1 MSDNENSNKK
11 LMPEG
16 GSSPPTDQV
25 QTTDAPAVDSET
37 KDTSSAEEEEKNPQ
51 TPSTDNDKDKDE
63 SQGQETE
70 GGEEPNENPNKENKN
85 DYSETAKKVGESLGE
100 KYNKMLEAKKNDN
113 NKDSLGDQM
122 KDLNEVQV
130 DKAFVSDSI
139 NLLGKISFDELIG
152 NPLRAAV
159 KAQRD
164 LAKETLSYIR
174 EEGIKVDENG
184 QGQITYVTMNFI
196 RDGKQV
202 KMRVPLLTL
211 MPVPR
216 LSISTM
222 SYTFKAKVNAM
233 SGVVASVGSGGTPIN
248 AGISTG
254 EGSKSAA
261 PAKQTTDSSAKGNN
275 ETTGNKPGAST
286 DNPAASKD
294 NPAASKDNPAASS
307 NNPTASAAGAKPTI
321 STTPTM
327 SVGYS
332 SKKDSGATRDS
343 RYSVETTMDISIT
356 ASEGEMPRGI
366 DRLLGVLDDSTEVI
380 DPKGTLQ
387 VSADRIS
394 LVNNYGAISVSY
406 RNGKGA
412 YAPTDVTC
420 EPIEG
425 EAKPDMLESG
435 DEMLLIFKAKG
446 VYMVSAGEL
455 HRIVFVS

>member
-1 MSDNENSNKK
+1 MSDNENKNKDLK
-11 LMPEG
+11 PG
-16 GSSPPTDQV
+16 GESSPPTDQV
-25 QTTDAPAVDSET
+25 SQTDAPAVDSET
-37 KDTSSAEEEEKNPQ
+37 TDTSSAEEENQ
-51 TPSTDNDKDKDE
+51 QAPSTDNDNDE

-70 GGEEPNENPNKENKN
+70 GGEEPNKENKN
-85 DYSETAKKVGESLGE
+85 DFSETAKKVSKSLTD
-100 KYNKMLEAKKNDN
+100 KYNELKEAKKNDN
-113 NKDSLGDQM
+113 KKDSLGDQM

-174 EEGIKVDENG
+174 EEGIKVDEDG
-184 QGQITYVTMNFI
+184 QGQITYVTMNFF

-248 AGISTG
+248 AGMSTDNS
-254 EGSKSAA
+254 SKSAA
-261 PAKQTTDSSAKGNN
+261 SAKATTNSSSKGNN
-275 ETTGNKPGAST
+275 EKTGDEPAAST
-286 DNPAASKD
+286 DNSAVSSNKTAASATGTK
-294 NPAASKDNPAASS
+294 S
-307 NNPTASAAGAKPTI
+307 TI

-394 LVNNYGAISVSY
+394 LVNNYGTISVSY

-420 EPIEG
+420 DPIEG

>member
-1 MSDNENSNKK
+1 MSDNENKNNN

-16 GSSPPTDQV
+16 GSPPPTDQV
-25 QTTDAPAVDSET
+25 PTTDAPAVDSET
-37 KDTSSAEEEEKNPQ
+37 PDTSPAENEEENPQ
-51 TPSTDNDKDKDE
+51 TPNTDNDNDKDE
-63 SQGQETE
+63 SQSQETE
-70 GGEEPNENPNKENKN
+70 GGEEPDENKKEDKN
-85 DYSETAKKVGESLGE
+85 DLADKLKKGGESLTQ
-100 KYNKMLEAKKNDN
+100 KYNKLLEAKRNEN

-130 DKAFVSDSI
+130 DKTFVSDSI

-261 PAKQTTDSSAKGNN
+261 PAKPTTDSSAKGNN
-275 ETTGNKPGAST
+275 EKTGDKS
-286 DNPAASKD
+286 AASKD
-294 NPAASKDNPAASS
+294 NPAASTENPAASS
-307 NNPTASAAGAKPTI
+307 NKTAASATGAKPTI

-412 YAPTDVTC
+412 YTPADVNC

-425 EAKPDMLESG
+425 ETKPDMLESG

>member
-1 MSDNENSNKK
+1 MSDNENINND
-11 LMPEG
+11 LMPG
-16 GSSPPTDQV
+16 GESSPPTDQV
-25 QTTDAPAVDSET
+25 SQTDAPAVDSET
-37 KDTSSAEEEEKNPQ
+37 TDTSSAEEENQ
-51 TPSTDNDKDKDE
+51 QAPSTDNDKNQSHE
-63 SQGQETE
+63 S
-70 GGEEPNENPNKENKN
+70 NE
-85 DYSETAKKVGESLGE
+85 GE
-100 KYNKMLEAKKNDN
+100 KSEKNEDNKSDDSKKKEEKSTLDKTVDTTTSVIGALGDAHNAAQKN
-113 NKDSLGDQM
+113 EKTPSLGDQM

-184 QGQITYVTMNFI
+184 QGQITYVTMNFF

-248 AGISTG
+248 AGISTDN
-254 EGSKSAA
+254 GSKSAA
-261 PAKQTTDSSAKGNN
+261 SAKPAKDSSAKGNN
-275 ETTGNKPGAST
+275 EKTGDNPAAST
-286 DNPAASKD
+286 DNPSTSSNKTAAS
-294 NPAASKDNPAASS
+294 A
-307 NNPTASAAGAKPTI
+307 TGAKPTI

-394 LVNNYGAISVSY
+394 LVNNYGVISVSY

-420 EPIEG
+420 DPIEG

-455 HRIVFVS
+455 TRIVFVS

>member
-1 MSDNENSNKK
+1 MSDNENNNND

-16 GSSPPTDQV
+16 GSSPPTEENP
-25 QTTDAPAVDSET
+25 PA
-37 KDTSSAEEEEKNPQ
+37 
-51 TPSTDNDKDKDE
+51 PSTDKDKNQRHE
-63 SQGQETE
+63 SNE
-70 GGEEPNENPNKENKN
+70 GKKSEKSEDNKSDDSKKKEEKSTLDKVVDTTTSVIGALGDAHNAAQKKEK
-85 DYSETAKKVGESLGE
+85 TP
-100 KYNKMLEAKKNDN
+100 
-113 NKDSLGDQM
+113 SLGDQM

-184 QGQITYVTMNFI
+184 QGQITYVTMNFF

-248 AGISTG
+248 AGMSTDN
-254 EGSKSAA
+254 GSKSAA
-261 PAKQTTDSSAKGNN
+261 SAKPAKDSSSKGNN
-275 ETTGNKPGAST
+275 EKTGDEPAAST
-286 DNPAASKD
+286 DNS
-294 NPAASKDNPAASS
+294 AASS
-307 NNPTASAAGAKPTI
+307 NKTAASAAGAKPTI

-366 DRLLGVLDDSTEVI
+366 DRLLGILDDSTEVI

-394 LVNNYGAISVSY
+394 LVNNYGVISVSY

-455 HRIVFVS
+455 TRIVFVS

>member
-1 MSDNENSNKK
+1 MSDNENNNKD

-25 QTTDAPAVDSET
+25 SQTDAPAVGSENN
-37 KDTSSAEEEEKNPQ
+37 DTSSAEKEEEKPQ
-51 TPSTDNDKDKDE
+51 APSADNDKDE
-63 SQGQETE
+63 GQGQETE
-70 GGEEPNENPNKENKN
+70 GGEKPDGNKKEDKN
-85 DYSETAKKVGESLGE
+85 DLSDQLKEAGKSLTE
-100 KYNKMLEAKKNDN
+100 KYNKLLEAKKNEN

-130 DKAFVSDSI
+130 DKTFVSDSI

-184 QGQITYVTMNFI
+184 QGQITYVTMNFF

-254 EGSKSAA
+254 EGSKPAASAK
-261 PAKQTTDSSAKGNN
+261 PTTDSSAKGNN
-275 ETTGNKPGAST
+275 EKAGEKSAAST
-286 DNPAASKD
+286 EK
-294 NPAASKDNPAASS
+294 PAASS
-307 NNPTASAAGAKPTI
+307 DKPAASAAGAKPTI

-394 LVNNYGAISVSY
+394 LVNNYGVISVSY

-420 EPIEG
+420 DPIEG

-455 HRIVFVS
+455 TRIVFVS

>member
-1 MSDNENSNKK
+1 MSDNENNNND

-16 GSSPPTDQV
+16 GSSPPTEENP
-25 QTTDAPAVDSET
+25 PA
-37 KDTSSAEEEEKNPQ
+37 
-51 TPSTDNDKDKDE
+51 PSTDKDKNQSHE
-63 SQGQETE
+63 SNE
-70 GGEEPNENPNKENKN
+70 GKKSEKSEDNKSDDSKKKEEKSTLDKAVDTTTSVIGALGDAHNAAQKKEK
-85 DYSETAKKVGESLGE
+85 TP
-100 KYNKMLEAKKNDN
+100 
-113 NKDSLGDQM
+113 SLGDQM

-184 QGQITYVTMNFI
+184 QGQITYVTMNFF

-248 AGISTG
+248 AGMSTDN
-254 EGSKSAA
+254 GSKSAA
-261 PAKQTTDSSAKGNN
+261 SAKPAKDSSSKGNN
-275 ETTGNKPGAST
+275 EKTGDEPAAST
-286 DNPAASKD
+286 DNS
-294 NPAASKDNPAASS
+294 AASS
-307 NNPTASAAGAKPTI
+307 NKTAASAAGAKPTI

-366 DRLLGVLDDSTEVI
+366 DRLLGILDDSTEVI

-446 VYMVSAGEL
+446 VYMISAGEL

>member
-1 MSDNENSNKK
+1 MSDNENNNKDLK
-11 LMPEG
+11 PG
-16 GSSPPTDQV
+16 GESSPPTEENLQ
-25 QTTDAPAVDSET
+25 AP
-37 KDTSSAEEEEKNPQ
+37 P
-51 TPSTDNDKDKDE
+51 TDNDKNQSHESNEGKKSEKSEDNKSDDSKKKEEKSTLDKAVDTTT
-63 SQGQETE
+63 SVIGALGDAHNAAQK
-70 GGEEPNENPNKENKN
+70 KEK
-85 DYSETAKKVGESLGE
+85 TP
-100 KYNKMLEAKKNDN
+100 
-113 NKDSLGDQM
+113 SLGDQM

-184 QGQITYVTMNFI
+184 QGQITYVTMNFF

-248 AGISTG
+248 AGMSTDN
-254 EGSKSAA
+254 GSKSAA
-261 PAKQTTDSSAKGNN
+261 SAKQAKDSSSKGNN
-275 ETTGNKPGAST
+275 EKTGDEPAAST
-286 DNPAASKD
+286 DNS
-294 NPAASKDNPAASS
+294 AASS
-307 NNPTASAAGAKPTI
+307 NKTAASAAGAKPTI

-455 HRIVFVS
+455 TRIVFVS

>member
-1 MSDNENSNKK
+1 MSDNENNNND
-11 LMPEG
+11 LIPEG
-16 GSSPPTDQV
+16 GSSPPTEENP
-25 QTTDAPAVDSET
+25 PA
-37 KDTSSAEEEEKNPQ
+37 
-51 TPSTDNDKDKDE
+51 PSTDKDKNQRHE
-63 SQGQETE
+63 SNE
-70 GGEEPNENPNKENKN
+70 GKKSEKSEDNKSDDSKKKEEKSTLDKAVDTTTSVIGALGDAHNAAQKKEK
-85 DYSETAKKVGESLGE
+85 TP
-100 KYNKMLEAKKNDN
+100 
-113 NKDSLGDQM
+113 SLGDQM

-184 QGQITYVTMNFI
+184 QGQITYVTMNFF

-248 AGISTG
+248 AGMSTDN
-254 EGSKSAA
+254 GSKSAA
-261 PAKQTTDSSAKGNN
+261 SAKPAKDSSSKGNN
-275 ETTGNKPGAST
+275 EKTGDEPAAST
-286 DNPAASKD
+286 DNS
-294 NPAASKDNPAASS
+294 AASS
-307 NNPTASAAGAKPTI
+307 NKTAASAAGAKPTI

-343 RYSVETTMDISIT
+343 RYSVESTMDISIT

-366 DRLLGVLDDSTEVI
+366 DRLLGILDDSTEVI

-394 LVNNYGAISVSY
+394 LVNNYGVISVSY

-455 HRIVFVS
+455 TRIVFVS

>member
-1 MSDNENSNKK
+1 MSDNENNNKD
-11 LMPEG
+11 LIPEG
-16 GSSPPTDQV
+16 GSSPPT
-25 QTTDAPAVDSET
+25 
-37 KDTSSAEEEEKNPQ
+37 EENPQ
-51 TPSTDNDKDKDE
+51 TPSTDNDKNQRHESNEGKKSEKSEDNKSDDSKKKEEKSTLDKVVDTTT
-63 SQGQETE
+63 SVIGALGDAHNAAQK
-70 GGEEPNENPNKENKN
+70 KEK
-85 DYSETAKKVGESLGE
+85 TP
-100 KYNKMLEAKKNDN
+100 
-113 NKDSLGDQM
+113 SLGDQM

-184 QGQITYVTMNFI
+184 QGQITYVTMNFF

-248 AGISTG
+248 AGMSTDN
-254 EGSKSAA
+254 GSKSAA
-261 PAKQTTDSSAKGNN
+261 SAKPAKDSSSKGNN
-275 ETTGNKPGAST
+275 EKTGDEPAAST
-286 DNPAASKD
+286 DNS
-294 NPAASKDNPAASS
+294 AASS
-307 NNPTASAAGAKPTI
+307 NKTAASAAGAKPTI

-343 RYSVETTMDISIT
+343 RYSVESTMDISIT

-366 DRLLGVLDDSTEVI
+366 DRLLGILDDSTEVI

-394 LVNNYGAISVSY
+394 LVNNYGVISVSY

-455 HRIVFVS
+455 TRIVFVS

>member
-1 MSDNENSNKK
+1 MSDNENNNKDLK
-11 LMPEG
+11 PG
-16 GSSPPTDQV
+16 GESSPPT
-25 QTTDAPAVDSET
+25 
-37 KDTSSAEEEEKNPQ
+37 EENPQ
-51 TPSTDNDKDKDE
+51 TPHTDNDNDKDK
-63 SQGQETE
+63 SQSQETE
-70 GGEEPNENPNKENKN
+70 GGEEPDVNNKEDENPNKENNN
-85 DYSETAKKVGESLGE
+85 DLPDKIGNSVGKAFKEGMDAWKATSNTG
-100 KYNKMLEAKKNDN
+100 ND
-113 NKDSLGDQM
+113 KSLGDQM

-184 QGQITYVTMNFI
+184 QGQITYVTMNFF

-233 SGVVASVGSGGTPIN
+233 SGVVTSVGSGGTPIN
-248 AGISTG
+248 AGMSTDN
-254 EGSKSAA
+254 GSKSAA
-261 PAKQTTDSSAKGNN
+261 SAKPAKDSSAKGNN
-275 ETTGNKPGAST
+275 EKTGDEPAAST
-286 DNPAASKD
+286 DNS
-294 NPAASKDNPAASS
+294 AASS
-307 NNPTASAAGAKPTI
+307 NRPAASATGANPTI

-394 LVNNYGAISVSY
+394 LVNNYGVISVSY

-455 HRIVFVS
+455 TRIVFVS

>member
-1 MSDNENSNKK
+1 
-11 LMPEG
+11 MPEG

-25 QTTDAPAVDSET
+25 STTDAPAVDSET
-37 KDTSSAEEEEKNPQ
+37 NDTSSAENEEENQQ
-51 TPSTDNDKDKDE
+51 TPTTDNDNDE

-70 GGEEPNENPNKENKN
+70 GGEEPDGNNNENENPNKENKN
-85 DYSETAKKVGESLGE
+85 DLPNTIGNGVGKAFKEGVDAWKATSNAG
-100 KYNKMLEAKKNDN
+100 
-113 NKDSLGDQM
+113 KDKSLGDQM

-248 AGISTG
+248 AGISTDN
-254 EGSKSAA
+254 GSKSAA
-261 PAKQTTDSSAKGNN
+261 PAKPTTDSSSKGNN
-275 ETTGNKPGAST
+275 GKTGEK
-286 DNPAASKD
+286 PAASTE
-294 NPAASKDNPAASS
+294 NSAASTENSTASS
-307 NNPTASAAGAKPTI
+307 NKTAASATGAKPTI

-412 YAPTDVTC
+412 YAPTDVNC

>member
-1 MSDNENSNKK
+1 MSDNENKNKDLK
-11 LMPEG
+11 PG
-16 GSSPPTDQV
+16 GESSPPTDQV
-25 QTTDAPAVDSET
+25 SQTDAPAVDSET
-37 KDTSSAEEEEKNPQ
+37 TDTSSAEEENQ
-51 TPSTDNDKDKDE
+51 QAPSTDNDKNQSHE
-63 SQGQETE
+63 S
-70 GGEEPNENPNKENKN
+70 NE
-85 DYSETAKKVGESLGE
+85 GE
-100 KYNKMLEAKKNDN
+100 KSEKNEDNKSDDSKKKEEKSTLDKTVDTTTSVIGALGDAHNAAQKN
-113 NKDSLGDQM
+113 EKTPSLGDQM

-184 QGQITYVTMNFI
+184 QGQITYVTMNFF

-248 AGISTG
+248 AGISTDN
-254 EGSKSAA
+254 GSKSAA
-261 PAKQTTDSSAKGNN
+261 SAKPAKDSSAKGNN
-275 ETTGNKPGAST
+275 EKTGDNPAAST
-286 DNPAASKD
+286 DNPSTSSNKTAAS
-294 NPAASKDNPAASS
+294 A
-307 NNPTASAAGAKPTI
+307 TGAKPTI
-321 STTPTM
+321 ATTPTM

-394 LVNNYGAISVSY
+394 LVNNYGVISVSY

-420 EPIEG
+420 DPIEG

-435 DEMLLIFKAKG
+435 DEKLLIFKAKG

-455 HRIVFVS
+455 TRIVFVS

>member
-1 MSDNENSNKK
+1 MSDNENNNND

-25 QTTDAPAVDSET
+25 SQTDAPAVGSENN
-37 KDTSSAEEEEKNPQ
+37 DTSSAEEKEEKPQ
-51 TPSTDNDKDKDE
+51 GPSTDNDKDKDE

-70 GGEEPNENPNKENKN
+70 GGEESNKENKN
-85 DYSETAKKVGESLGE
+85 DFSETAKKVGKSLTE
-100 KYNKMLEAKKNDN
+100 KYNELLEAKKNDN
-113 NKDSLGDQM
+113 KKDSLGDQM

-130 DKAFVSDSI
+130 DKTFVSDSI

-184 QGQITYVTMNFI
+184 QGQITYVTMNFF

-248 AGISTG
+248 AGMSTDN
-254 EGSKSAA
+254 GSKSAA
-261 PAKQTTDSSAKGNN
+261 SAKPAKDSSSKGNN
-275 ETTGNKPGAST
+275 EKTGDEPAAST
-286 DNPAASKD
+286 DNS
-294 NPAASKDNPAASS
+294 AASS
-307 NNPTASAAGAKPTI
+307 NKTAASAAGAKPTI

-455 HRIVFVS
+455 TRIVFVS

>member
-1 MSDNENSNKK
+1 MSDNENNNND
-11 LMPEG
+11 LIPEG

-25 QTTDAPAVDSET
+25 QTTDATAVDSET
-37 KDTSSAEEEEKNPQ
+37 NDTSSAENEEKNPQ
-51 TPSTDNDKDKDE
+51 TPSTDNDKNKDE
-63 SQGQETE
+63 SQSQETE
-70 GGEEPNENPNKENKN
+70 GGEEPDENKKEDKN
-85 DYSETAKKVGESLGE
+85 DLADKLKKGGESLTQ
-100 KYNKMLEAKKNDN
+100 KYNKLLEAKKNDN

-130 DKAFVSDSI
+130 DKTFVSDSI

-184 QGQITYVTMNFI
+184 QGQITYVTMNFF

-261 PAKQTTDSSAKGNN
+261 PAKPTTDPSAKGNN
-275 ETTGNKPGAST
+275 GKTGDKPAAST
-286 DNPAASKD
+286 DNSAAST
-294 NPAASKDNPAASS
+294 DNPAASS
-307 NNPTASAAGAKPTI
+307 NNPTASAASAKPTI

-394 LVNNYGAISVSY
+394 LVNNYGVISVSY

-420 EPIEG
+420 DPIEG

-455 HRIVFVS
+455 TRIVFVS

>member
-1 MSDNENSNKK
+1 MSDNENNNNN

-37 KDTSSAEEEEKNPQ
+37 NDTNSAEEEEEKPQ
-51 TPSTDNDKDKDE
+51 APSTDNDNDE

-70 GGEEPNENPNKENKN
+70 GGEEPNKENKN
-85 DYSETAKKVGESLGE
+85 DFSETAKKVGKSLTD
-100 KYNKMLEAKKNDN
+100 KYNELKEAKKNDN
-113 NKDSLGDQM
+113 KKDSLGDQM

-184 QGQITYVTMNFI
+184 QGQITYVTMNFF

-248 AGISTG
+248 AGISTDN
-254 EGSKSAA
+254 GSKSAA
-261 PAKQTTDSSAKGNN
+261 PAKPTTDSSSKGNN
-275 ETTGNKPGAST
+275 GKTGDNPAAST
-286 DNPAASKD
+286 DNPAASKE
-294 NPAASKDNPAASS
+294 NPATSSNKPAASA
-307 NNPTASAAGAKPTI
+307 TGAKPTI

-412 YAPTDVTC
+412 YVPTDVNC

>member
-1 MSDNENSNKK
+1 
-11 LMPEG
+11 MPEG

-25 QTTDAPAVDSET
+25 STTDPPAVDSET
-37 KDTSSAEEEEKNPQ
+37 NDTSSAENEEENQQ
-51 TPSTDNDKDKDE
+51 TPTTDNDNDE
-63 SQGQETE
+63 SQGQRTE
-70 GGEEPNENPNKENKN
+70 GGEEPDGNDKENENPNKENKN
-85 DYSETAKKVGESLGE
+85 DLPNTIGNSVGKVFKEGMDAWKTTSNAG
-100 KYNKMLEAKKNDN
+100 ND
-113 NKDSLGDQM
+113 KSLGDQM

-261 PAKQTTDSSAKGNN
+261 PAKPTTDSSAKGNN
-275 ETTGNKPGAST
+275 GKTGEKPAAST
-286 DNPAASKD
+286 DNSATSTE
-294 NPAASKDNPAASS
+294 NPAASS
-307 NNPTASAAGAKPTI
+307 NKTAASATGAKPTI

-412 YAPTDVTC
+412 YVPTDVTC

-425 EAKPDMLESG
+425 ETKPDILESG

-446 VYMVSAGEL
+446 VYVVSAGEL

>member
-1 MSDNENSNKK
+1 MSDNENNNND

-25 QTTDAPAVDSET
+25 SQTDAPAVGSENN
-37 KDTSSAEEEEKNPQ
+37 DTSSAEEKEEKPQ
-51 TPSTDNDKDKDE
+51 GPSTDNDKDKDE

-70 GGEEPNENPNKENKN
+70 GGEESNKENKN
-85 DYSETAKKVGESLGE
+85 DFSETAKKVGKSLTE
-100 KYNKMLEAKKNDN
+100 KYNELLEAKKNDN
-113 NKDSLGDQM
+113 KKDSLGDQM

-130 DKAFVSDSI
+130 DKTFVSDSI

-184 QGQITYVTMNFI
+184 QGQITYVTMNFF

-248 AGISTG
+248 AGMSTDN
-254 EGSKSAA
+254 GSKSAA
-261 PAKQTTDSSAKGNN
+261 SAKPAKDSSSKGNN
-275 ETTGNKPGAST
+275 EKTG
-286 DNPAASKD
+286 DEPAASTE
-294 NPAASKDNPAASS
+294 NSAASS
-307 NNPTASAAGAKPTI
+307 NKTAASAAGAKPTI

-455 HRIVFVS
+455 TRIVFVS

>member
-1 MSDNENSNKK
+1 MSDNENINND
-11 LMPEG
+11 LMPG
-16 GSSPPTDQV
+16 GESSPPTDQV
-25 QTTDAPAVDSET
+25 SQTDAPAVDSET
-37 KDTSSAEEEEKNPQ
+37 TDTSSAEEENQ
-51 TPSTDNDKDKDE
+51 QAPSTDNDNDE

-70 GGEEPNENPNKENKN
+70 GGEEPNKENKN
-85 DYSETAKKVGESLGE
+85 DFSETAKNVGKSLTQ
-100 KYNKMLEAKKNDN
+100 KYNELLEAKKNDN
-113 NKDSLGDQM
+113 KKDSLGDQM

-261 PAKQTTDSSAKGNN
+261 PAKPTTDSSSKGNN
-275 ETTGNKPGAST
+275 GKTGDNPAAST
-286 DNPAASKD
+286 DNPATSTD
-294 NPAASKDNPAASS
+294 NPATSS
-307 NNPTASAAGAKPTI
+307 NKPTASAAGAKPTI

-412 YAPTDVTC
+412 YAPTDVNC

-425 EAKPDMLESG
+425 EAKPDILESG

>member
-1 MSDNENSNKK
+1 
-11 LMPEG
+11 MPEG

-25 QTTDAPAVDSET
+25 SQTDAPAVDSET
-37 KDTSSAEEEEKNPQ
+37 TDTSSAEEENQ
-51 TPSTDNDKDKDE
+51 QAPSTDNDKNKDE
-63 SQGQETE
+63 SQSQETE
-70 GGEEPNENPNKENKN
+70 GGEEPDENKKEDKN
-85 DYSETAKKVGESLGE
+85 DLADKLKKGGESLGE
-100 KYNKMLEAKKNDN
+100 KYNKMLEAKKKDN

-248 AGISTG
+248 AGISTDN
-254 EGSKSAA
+254 GSKSAA
-261 PAKQTTDSSAKGNN
+261 SAKPMTDPSAKGNN
-275 ETTGNKPGAST
+275 GKAGDKPATSTEKPATSTEKPTTSSDKS
-286 DNPAASKD
+286 AAS
-294 NPAASKDNPAASS
+294 A
-307 NNPTASAAGAKPTI
+307 TGAKPTI
-321 STTPTM
+321 ATTPTM

>member
-1 MSDNENSNKK
+1 MSDNENNNKDLK
-11 LMPEG
+11 PGG
-16 GSSPPTDQV
+16 GSSPPTDQDPK
-25 QTTDAPAVDSET
+25 TDATAVGSET
-37 KDTSSAEEEEKNPQ
+37 TDTSSAEEENQ
-51 TPSTDNDKDKDE
+51 QAPSTDNDNDE

-70 GGEEPNENPNKENKN
+70 GGEEPNKENKN
-85 DYSETAKKVGESLGE
+85 DFSETAKKVSKSLTD
-100 KYNKMLEAKKNDN
+100 KYNELKEAKKNDN
-113 NKDSLGDQM
+113 KKDSLGDQM

-174 EEGIKVDENG
+174 EEGIKVDEDG
-184 QGQITYVTMNFI
+184 QGQITYVTMNFF

-248 AGISTG
+248 AGMSTDNS
-254 EGSKSAA
+254 SKSAA
-261 PAKQTTDSSAKGNN
+261 SAKATTNSSSKGNN
-275 ETTGNKPGAST
+275 EKTGDEPAAST
-286 DNPAASKD
+286 DNSAVSSNKTAASATGTK
-294 NPAASKDNPAASS
+294 S
-307 NNPTASAAGAKPTI
+307 TI

-455 HRIVFVS
+455 TRIVFVS

>member
-1 MSDNENSNKK
+1 MSDNENNNKDLK
-11 LMPEG
+11 PGG

-25 QTTDAPAVDSET
+25 SQTDAPAVDSET
-37 KDTSSAEEEEKNPQ
+37 TDTSSAEEENQ
-51 TPSTDNDKDKDE
+51 QAPSTDNDKNQSHE
-63 SQGQETE
+63 S
-70 GGEEPNENPNKENKN
+70 NE
-85 DYSETAKKVGESLGE
+85 GE
-100 KYNKMLEAKKNDN
+100 KSEKNEDNKSDDSKKKEEKSTLDKAVDTTTSVIGALGDAHNAAQKN
-113 NKDSLGDQM
+113 EKTPSLGDQM

-184 QGQITYVTMNFI
+184 QGQITYVTMNFF

-248 AGISTG
+248 AGMSTDNS
-254 EGSKSAA
+254 SKSAA
-261 PAKQTTDSSAKGNN
+261 SAKPAKDSSAKGNN
-275 ETTGNKPGAST
+275 EKTG
-286 DNPAASKD
+286 DEPAASID
-294 NPAASKDNPAASS
+294 NSAASS
-307 NNPTASAAGAKPTI
+307 NKPAASATGAKPTI
-321 STTPTM
+321 ATTPTM

-446 VYMVSAGEL
+446 VYMISAGEL

>member
-1 MSDNENSNKK
+1 MSDNENNNKDLK
-11 LMPEG
+11 PG
-16 GSSPPTDQV
+16 GESSPPTEENLQ
-25 QTTDAPAVDSET
+25 AP
-37 KDTSSAEEEEKNPQ
+37 P
-51 TPSTDNDKDKDE
+51 TDNDKNQSHESNEGKKSEKSEDNKSDDSKKKEEKSTLDKVVDTTT
-63 SQGQETE
+63 SVIGALGDAHNAAQK
-70 GGEEPNENPNKENKN
+70 KEK
-85 DYSETAKKVGESLGE
+85 TP
-100 KYNKMLEAKKNDN
+100 
-113 NKDSLGDQM
+113 SLGDQM
-122 KDLNEVQV
+122 KDLSEVQV

-184 QGQITYVTMNFI
+184 QGQITYVTMNFF

-248 AGISTG
+248 AGMSTDN
-254 EGSKSAA
+254 GSKSAA
-261 PAKQTTDSSAKGNN
+261 SAKPAKDSSSKGNN
-275 ETTGNKPGAST
+275 EKTGDEPAAST
-286 DNPAASKD
+286 DNS
-294 NPAASKDNPAASS
+294 AASS
-307 NNPTASAAGAKPTI
+307 NKTAASAAGAKPTI

-343 RYSVETTMDISIT
+343 RYSVESTMDISIT

-366 DRLLGVLDDSTEVI
+366 DRLLGILDDSTEVI

-394 LVNNYGAISVSY
+394 LVNNYGVISVSY

-446 VYMVSAGEL
+446 VYMISAGEL
-455 HRIVFVS
+455 TRIVFVS

>member
-1 MSDNENSNKK
+1 MSDNENNNKDLK
-11 LMPEG
+11 PG
-16 GSSPPTDQV
+16 GESSPPTDQV
-25 QTTDAPAVDSET
+25 SQTDAPAVDSET
-37 KDTSSAEEEEKNPQ
+37 TDTSSAEEENQ
-51 TPSTDNDKDKDE
+51 QAPSTDNDNDE

-70 GGEEPNENPNKENKN
+70 GGEEPNKENKN
-85 DYSETAKKVGESLGE
+85 DFSETAKNVSKSLTQ
-100 KYNKMLEAKKNDN
+100 KYNELLEAKKNDN
-113 NKDSLGDQM
+113 KKDSLGDQM

-130 DKAFVSDSI
+130 DKTFVSDSI

-184 QGQITYVTMNFI
+184 QGQITYVTMNFF

-248 AGISTG
+248 AGISTDN
-254 EGSKSAA
+254 GSKSAA
-261 PAKQTTDSSAKGNN
+261 SAKPAKDSSAKGNN
-275 ETTGNKPGAST
+275 EKTGDKPAASSEKPAAST
-286 DNPAASKD
+286 DNS
-294 NPAASKDNPAASS
+294 AASS
-307 NNPTASAAGAKPTI
+307 NKTATSAAGAKPTI
-321 STTPTM
+321 ATTPTM

-356 ASEGEMPRGI
+356 ASEGEMPHGI

-420 EPIEG
+420 DPIEG

-455 HRIVFVS
+455 TRIVFVS

>member
-1 MSDNENSNKK
+1 
-11 LMPEG
+11 MPEG
-16 GSSPPTDQV
+16 GSSPPTEENLQ
-25 QTTDAPAVDSET
+25 AP
-37 KDTSSAEEEEKNPQ
+37 P
-51 TPSTDNDKDKDE
+51 TDNDKNQSHESNEGKKSEKSEDNKSDDSKKKEEKSTLDKAVDTTT
-63 SQGQETE
+63 SVIGALGDAHNAAQK
-70 GGEEPNENPNKENKN
+70 KEK
-85 DYSETAKKVGESLGE
+85 TP
-100 KYNKMLEAKKNDN
+100 
-113 NKDSLGDQM
+113 SLGDQM

-184 QGQITYVTMNFI
+184 QGQITYVTMNFF

-248 AGISTG
+248 AGMSTDN
-254 EGSKSAA
+254 GSKSAA
-261 PAKQTTDSSAKGNN
+261 SAKPAKDSSSKGNN
-275 ETTGNKPGAST
+275 EKTGDEPAAST
-286 DNPAASKD
+286 DNS
-294 NPAASKDNPAASS
+294 AASS
-307 NNPTASAAGAKPTI
+307 NKTAASAAGAKPTI

-366 DRLLGVLDDSTEVI
+366 DRLLGILDDSTEVI

-446 VYMVSAGEL
+446 VYMISAGEL

>member
-1 MSDNENSNKK
+1 
-11 LMPEG
+11 MPEG
-16 GSSPPTDQV
+16 GSSPPTEENP
-25 QTTDAPAVDSET
+25 PA
-37 KDTSSAEEEEKNPQ
+37 
-51 TPSTDNDKDKDE
+51 PSTDNDKNQSHESNEGKKSEKSEDNKSDDSKKKEEKSTLDKAVDTTT
-63 SQGQETE
+63 SVIGALGDAHNAAQK
-70 GGEEPNENPNKENKN
+70 KEK
-85 DYSETAKKVGESLGE
+85 TP
-100 KYNKMLEAKKNDN
+100 
-113 NKDSLGDQM
+113 SLGDQM

-184 QGQITYVTMNFI
+184 QGQITYVTMNFF

-248 AGISTG
+248 AGMSTDN
-254 EGSKSAA
+254 GSKSAA
-261 PAKQTTDSSAKGNN
+261 SAKPAKDSSSKGNN
-275 ETTGNKPGAST
+275 EKTGDEPAAST
-286 DNPAASKD
+286 DNS
-294 NPAASKDNPAASS
+294 AASS
-307 NNPTASAAGAKPTI
+307 NKTAASAAGAKPTI

-455 HRIVFVS
+455 TRIVFVS

>member
-1 MSDNENSNKK
+1 MSDNENKNKDLK
-11 LMPEG
+11 PG
-16 GSSPPTDQV
+16 GESSPPTDQV
-25 QTTDAPAVDSET
+25 SQTDAPAVDSET
-37 KDTSSAEEEEKNPQ
+37 TDTSSAEEENQ
-51 TPSTDNDKDKDE
+51 QAPSTDNDKNQSHE
-63 SQGQETE
+63 S
-70 GGEEPNENPNKENKN
+70 NE
-85 DYSETAKKVGESLGE
+85 GE
-100 KYNKMLEAKKNDN
+100 KSEKNEDNKSDDSKKKEEKSTLDKTVDTTTSVIGALGDAHNAAQKN
-113 NKDSLGDQM
+113 EKTPSLGDQM

-184 QGQITYVTMNFI
+184 QGQITYVTMNFF

-248 AGISTG
+248 AGISTDN
-254 EGSKSAA
+254 GSKSAA
-261 PAKQTTDSSAKGNN
+261 SAKPAKDSSAKGNN
-275 ETTGNKPGAST
+275 EKTGDNPAAST
-286 DNPAASKD
+286 DNPSTSSNKTAAS
-294 NPAASKDNPAASS
+294 A
-307 NNPTASAAGAKPTI
+307 TGAKPTI
-321 STTPTM
+321 ATTPTM

-394 LVNNYGAISVSY
+394 LVNNYGVISVSY

-455 HRIVFVS
+455 TRIVFVS

>member
-1 MSDNENSNKK
+1 MSDNENNNND
-11 LMPEG
+11 LIPEG

-25 QTTDAPAVDSET
+25 SQTDAPAVDSET
-37 KDTSSAEEEEKNPQ
+37 TDTSSAEEENQ
-51 TPSTDNDKDKDE
+51 QAPSTDNDKNQSHE
-63 SQGQETE
+63 S
-70 GGEEPNENPNKENKN
+70 NE
-85 DYSETAKKVGESLGE
+85 GE
-100 KYNKMLEAKKNDN
+100 KSEKNEDNKSDDSKKKEEKSTLDKTVDTTTSVIGALGDAHNAAQ
-113 NKDSLGDQM
+113 KKEKTPSLGDQM

-248 AGISTG
+248 AGISTDN
-254 EGSKSAA
+254 GSKSAA
-261 PAKQTTDSSAKGNN
+261 SAKATTNSSSKGNN
-275 ETTGNKPGAST
+275 EKTGDEPAAST
-286 DNPAASKD
+286 DNSAVSSNKTAASATGTK
-294 NPAASKDNPAASS
+294 S
-307 NNPTASAAGAKPTI
+307 TI
-321 STTPTM
+321 ATTPTM

-394 LVNNYGAISVSY
+394 LVNNYGVISVSY

>member
-1 MSDNENSNKK
+1 MSDNENNNKDLK
-11 LMPEG
+11 PG
-16 GSSPPTDQV
+16 GESSPPTDQV
-25 QTTDAPAVDSET
+25 SQTDAPAVDSET
-37 KDTSSAEEEEKNPQ
+37 TDTSSAEEENQ
-51 TPSTDNDKDKDE
+51 QAPSTDNDNDE

-70 GGEEPNENPNKENKN
+70 GGEEPNKENKN
-85 DYSETAKKVGESLGE
+85 DFSETAKNVGKSLTQ
-100 KYNKMLEAKKNDN
+100 KYNELLEAKKNDN
-113 NKDSLGDQM
+113 KKDSLGDQM

-130 DKAFVSDSI
+130 DKTFVSDSI

-174 EEGIKVDENG
+174 EEGIKVDEDG
-184 QGQITYVTMNFI
+184 QGQITYVTMNFF

-248 AGISTG
+248 AGISTDN
-254 EGSKSAA
+254 GSKSAA
-261 PAKQTTDSSAKGNN
+261 SAKPAKESSAKGNN
-275 ETTGNKPGAST
+275 EKTGDEPAAST
-286 DNPAASKD
+286 DNS
-294 NPAASKDNPAASS
+294 AASS
-307 NNPTASAAGAKPTI
+307 NQTAASATGAKPTI
-321 STTPTM
+321 TTTPTM

-420 EPIEG
+420 DPIEG

-455 HRIVFVS
+455 TRIVFVS

>member
-1 MSDNENSNKK
+1 MSDNENKNNDLK
-11 LMPEG
+11 PG
-16 GSSPPTDQV
+16 GESSPPTDQV
-25 QTTDAPAVDSET
+25 SQTDAPAVDSET
-37 KDTSSAEEEEKNPQ
+37 TDTSSAEEENQ
-51 TPSTDNDKDKDE
+51 QAPSTDNDNDE
-63 SQGQETE
+63 SQGQETK
-70 GGEEPNENPNKENKN
+70 GGEEPNKENKN
-85 DYSETAKKVGESLGE
+85 DFSETAKNVGKSLTQ
-100 KYNKMLEAKKNDN
+100 KYNELLEAKKNDN
-113 NKDSLGDQM
+113 KKDSLGDQI

-130 DKAFVSDSI
+130 DKTFVSDSI

-184 QGQITYVTMNFI
+184 QGQITYVTMNFF

-248 AGISTG
+248 AGISTDN
-254 EGSKSAA
+254 GSKSAA
-261 PAKQTTDSSAKGNN
+261 SAKPAKDSSAKGNN
-275 ETTGNKPGAST
+275 EKTGDKPAAST
-286 DNPAASKD
+286 DNPST
-294 NPAASKDNPAASS
+294 SS
-307 NNPTASAAGAKPTI
+307 NKPTASAAGAKPTI

-420 EPIEG
+420 DPIEG

-446 VYMVSAGEL
+446 VYIVSAGEL
-455 HRIVFVS
+455 TRIVFVS

>member
-1 MSDNENSNKK
+1 MSDNENNNNDLK
-11 LMPEG
+11 PG
-16 GSSPPTDQV
+16 GESSPPTDQV
-25 QTTDAPAVDSET
+25 SQTDAPAVDSET
-37 KDTSSAEEEEKNPQ
+37 TDTSSAEEENQ
-51 TPSTDNDKDKDE
+51 QAPSTDNDNDE

-70 GGEEPNENPNKENKN
+70 GGEEPNKENKN
-85 DYSETAKKVGESLGE
+85 DFSETAKKVSKSLTD
-100 KYNKMLEAKKNDN
+100 KYNELKEAKKNDN
-113 NKDSLGDQM
+113 KKDSLGDQM

-130 DKAFVSDSI
+130 DKTFVSDSI

-184 QGQITYVTMNFI
+184 QGQITYVTMNFF

-248 AGISTG
+248 AGMSTDN
-254 EGSKSAA
+254 GSKSAA
-261 PAKQTTDSSAKGNN
+261 SAKPAKDSSAKGNN
-275 ETTGNKPGAST
+275 EKTGDKPAASSEKPAAST
-286 DNPAASKD
+286 DNSAVSSNKTAASATGTK
-294 NPAASKDNPAASS
+294 S
-307 NNPTASAAGAKPTI
+307 TI

-394 LVNNYGAISVSY
+394 LVNNYGTISVSY

-420 EPIEG
+420 DPIEG

-455 HRIVFVS
+455 TRIVFVS

>member
-1 MSDNENSNKK
+1 MSDNENNNKDLK
-11 LMPEG
+11 PG
-16 GSSPPTDQV
+16 GESSPPT
-25 QTTDAPAVDSET
+25 
-37 KDTSSAEEEEKNPQ
+37 EENPQ
-51 TPSTDNDKDKDE
+51 TPHTDNDNDKDK
-63 SQGQETE
+63 SQSQETE
-70 GGEEPNENPNKENKN
+70 GGEEPDVNNKEDENPNKENKN
-85 DYSETAKKVGESLGE
+85 DLANKIGNSVGKVVEEGIDAWKATSNTG
-100 KYNKMLEAKKNDN
+100 KDN
-113 NKDSLGDQM
+113 SLGDQM

-184 QGQITYVTMNFI
+184 QGQITYVTMNFF

-248 AGISTG
+248 AGISTDN
-254 EGSKSAA
+254 GSKSAA
-261 PAKQTTDSSAKGNN
+261 SAKPAKDSSAKVNN
-275 ETTGNKPGAST
+275 EKTGDEPAAST
-286 DNPAASKD
+286 DNS
-294 NPAASKDNPAASS
+294 AASS
-307 NNPTASAAGAKPTI
+307 NKTAASATGAKPTI

-394 LVNNYGAISVSY
+394 LVNNYGVISVSY

-420 EPIEG
+420 DPIEG

-455 HRIVFVS
+455 TRIVFVS

>member
-1 MSDNENSNKK
+1 MSDNENNNND
-11 LMPEG
+11 LIPEG

-25 QTTDAPAVDSET
+25 SQTDAPAVDSET
-37 KDTSSAEEEEKNPQ
+37 TDTSSAEEENQ
-51 TPSTDNDKDKDE
+51 QAPSTDNDKNQSHE
-63 SQGQETE
+63 S
-70 GGEEPNENPNKENKN
+70 NE
-85 DYSETAKKVGESLGE
+85 GE
-100 KYNKMLEAKKNDN
+100 KSEKNEDNKSDDSKKKEEKSTLDKTVDTTTSVIGALGDAHNAAQ
-113 NKDSLGDQM
+113 KKEKTPSLGDQM

-184 QGQITYVTMNFI
+184 QGQITYVTMNFF

-248 AGISTG
+248 AGMSTDN
-254 EGSKSAA
+254 GSKSAA
-261 PAKQTTDSSAKGNN
+261 SAKPAKDSSAKGNN
-275 ETTGNKPGAST
+275 EKTG
-286 DNPAASKD
+286 DNPAASTD
-294 NPAASKDNPAASS
+294 NSAASS
-307 NNPTASAAGAKPTI
+307 NKPAASATGAKPTI

-394 LVNNYGAISVSY
+394 LVNNYGVISVSY

-455 HRIVFVS
+455 TRIVFVS

>member
-1 MSDNENSNKK
+1 MSDNENNNKDLK
-11 LMPEG
+11 PG
-16 GSSPPTDQV
+16 GESSPPTDQV
-25 QTTDAPAVDSET
+25 QTTDATAVDSET
-37 KDTSSAEEEEKNPQ
+37 NDTSSAEEEEKNPQ
-51 TPSTDNDKDKDE
+51 TPNTDNDNDGSQ

-70 GGEEPNENPNKENKN
+70 GGEEPNKNPNKENKN

-261 PAKQTTDSSAKGNN
+261 PAKPTTDSSSKGNN
-275 ETTGNKPGAST
+275 GKTG
-286 DNPAASKD
+286 DNPAASTD
-294 NPAASKDNPAASS
+294 NSAASTE
-307 NNPTASAAGAKPTI
+307 NPTASSNKTAASATGAKSTI

-412 YAPTDVTC
+412 YVPTDVTC

-425 EAKPDMLESG
+425 ETKPDMLESG

>member
-1 MSDNENSNKK
+1 MSDNENKNKD

-25 QTTDAPAVDSET
+25 SQTGAPAVDSET
-37 KDTSSAEEEEKNPQ
+37 TDTSSAEEENQ
-51 TPSTDNDKDKDE
+51 QAPSTDNDNDE
-63 SQGQETE
+63 SQSQETE
-70 GGEEPNENPNKENKN
+70 GGEKPDGNKKEDKN
-85 DYSETAKKVGESLGE
+85 DLSDQLKEAGKSLTQ
-100 KYNKMLEAKKNDN
+100 KYNELKEAKKNDN
-113 NKDSLGDQM
+113 KKDSLGDQM

-130 DKAFVSDSI
+130 DKTFVSDSI

-184 QGQITYVTMNFI
+184 QGQITYVTMNFF

-248 AGISTG
+248 AGISTDN
-254 EGSKSAA
+254 GSKSAA
-261 PAKQTTDSSAKGNN
+261 SAKPAKESSAKGNN
-275 ETTGNKPGAST
+275 EKTGDEPDAST
-286 DNPAASKD
+286 DNPST
-294 NPAASKDNPAASS
+294 SS
-307 NNPTASAAGAKPTI
+307 NKPTASAAGAKPTI

-420 EPIEG
+420 DPIEG
-425 EAKPDMLESG
+425 EAKPDMLKSG

-455 HRIVFVS
+455 TRIVFVS

>member
-1 MSDNENSNKK
+1 MSDNENSNKN

-25 QTTDAPAVDSET
+25 QTTDATAVDSET
-37 KDTSSAEEEEKNPQ
+37 NNTSSAENEEENQQ
-51 TPSTDNDKDKDE
+51 TPTTDNDNDE
-63 SQGQETE
+63 SQGQRTE
-70 GGEEPNENPNKENKN
+70 GGEEPNKENKN
-85 DYSETAKKVGESLGE
+85 DLPNTIGNSVGKVFKEGMDAWKATSNAG
-100 KYNKMLEAKKNDN
+100 KDN
-113 NKDSLGDQM
+113 SLGDQM

-248 AGISTG
+248 AGISTDN
-254 EGSKSAA
+254 GSKSAA
-261 PAKQTTDSSAKGNN
+261 SAKPTTDPSAKGNN
-275 ETTGNKPGAST
+275 GKAGDNPAASTDKPATST
-286 DNPAASKD
+286 DNPAASSNK
-294 NPAASKDNPAASS
+294 PAASA
-307 NNPTASAAGAKPTI
+307 TGAKPTI

-412 YAPTDVTC
+412 YAPTDVNC

>member
-1 MSDNENSNKK
+1 MSDNENNNNN

-25 QTTDAPAVDSET
+25 STTDAPAVDSET
-37 KDTSSAEEEEKNPQ
+37 TDTSSAEEENQ
-51 TPSTDNDKDKDE
+51 QAPSTDNDNDE

-70 GGEEPNENPNKENKN
+70 GGEEPDGNKKENKN
-85 DYSETAKKVGESLGE
+85 DLPNTIGNSVGKVVKEGMDAWKATSNAG
-100 KYNKMLEAKKNDN
+100 KDN
-113 NKDSLGDQM
+113 SLGDQM

-261 PAKQTTDSSAKGNN
+261 PAKPTTDSSSKGNN
-275 ETTGNKPGAST
+275 GKTGEKPAAST
-286 DNPAASKD
+286 DNSAASTE
-294 NPAASKDNPAASS
+294 NPAASS
-307 NNPTASAAGAKPTI
+307 NKTAASAADAKPTI

-412 YAPTDVTC
+412 YAPTDVNC

>member
-1 MSDNENSNKK
+1 MSDNENNNND

-16 GSSPPTDQV
+16 GSSPPTEENP
-25 QTTDAPAVDSET
+25 PA
-37 KDTSSAEEEEKNPQ
+37 
-51 TPSTDNDKDKDE
+51 PSTDKDKNQRHE
-63 SQGQETE
+63 SNE
-70 GGEEPNENPNKENKN
+70 GKKSEKSEDNKSDDSKKKEEKSTLDKAVDTTTSVIGALGDAHNAAQKKEK
-85 DYSETAKKVGESLGE
+85 TP
-100 KYNKMLEAKKNDN
+100 
-113 NKDSLGDQM
+113 SLGDQM

-184 QGQITYVTMNFI
+184 QGQITYVTMNFF

-248 AGISTG
+248 AGMSTDN
-254 EGSKSAA
+254 GSKSAA
-261 PAKQTTDSSAKGNN
+261 SAKPAKDSSSKGNN
-275 ETTGNKPGAST
+275 EKTGDEPAAST
-286 DNPAASKD
+286 DNS
-294 NPAASKDNPAASS
+294 AASS
-307 NNPTASAAGAKPTI
+307 NKTAASAAGAKPTI

-366 DRLLGVLDDSTEVI
+366 DRLLGILDDSTEVI

-446 VYMVSAGEL
+446 VYMISAGEL

>member
-1 MSDNENSNKK
+1 MSDNENNNKDLK
-11 LMPEG
+11 PG
-16 GSSPPTDQV
+16 GESSPPTEENLQ
-25 QTTDAPAVDSET
+25 AP
-37 KDTSSAEEEEKNPQ
+37 P
-51 TPSTDNDKDKDE
+51 TDNDKNQSHESNEGKKSEKSEDNKSDDSKKKEEKSTLDKVVDTTT
-63 SQGQETE
+63 SVIGALGDAHNAAQK
-70 GGEEPNENPNKENKN
+70 KEK
-85 DYSETAKKVGESLGE
+85 TP
-100 KYNKMLEAKKNDN
+100 
-113 NKDSLGDQM
+113 SLGDQM
-122 KDLNEVQV
+122 KDLSEVQV

-184 QGQITYVTMNFI
+184 QGQITYVTMNFF

-248 AGISTG
+248 AGMSTDN
-254 EGSKSAA
+254 GSKSAA
-261 PAKQTTDSSAKGNN
+261 SAKPAKDSSSKGNN
-275 ETTGNKPGAST
+275 EKTG
-286 DNPAASKD
+286 DE
-294 NPAASKDNPAASS
+294 PAASS
-307 NNPTASAAGAKPTI
+307 NKTAASAAGAKPTI

-394 LVNNYGAISVSY
+394 LVNNYGVISVSY

-455 HRIVFVS
+455 TRIVFVS